1 MQRDNEV
8 TDGSIMRDVTI
19 RGRQELVE
27 KAKEAI
33 KMVIQ
38 TGRSDVIASL
48 QNSRDGFEKLPI
60 PNDRVGLV
68 IGRQGC
74 VIKDL
79 MARTCTQIQVPR
91 DPDRDN
97 PEVRS
102 VVITGDPKN
111 VLEAKKLIQDIVDG
125 QMGSLPAGLPT
136 IQMTVP
142 DDKVGLVIGK
152 GGSIIKDIQLRT
164 QAHIQ
169 IPGKPVEGSNPPVR
183 LGKERAFIVEW
194 CSLRARRNR

>member
-1 MQRDNEV
+1 
-8 TDGSIMRDVTI
+8 MRDVTI

-194 CSLRARRNR
+194 CSLRERRNR

>member
-1 MQRDNEV
+1 M
-8 TDGSIMRDVTI
+8 TDGSVMRDVTI

-33 KMVIQ
+33 NTIVQ
-38 TGRSDVIASL
+38 TGRADIISSL
-48 QNSRDGFEKLPI
+48 QSSRDGFEKMPV
-60 PNDRVGLV
+60 PNDRVGRV
-68 IGRQGC
+68 IGRHGA

-79 MARTCTQIQVPR
+79 MSRTCTQIQVPR
-91 DPDRDN
+91 DPDHDN
-97 PEVRS
+97 PTVRS
-102 VVITGDPKN
+102 IVITGDPKN

-125 QMGSLPAGLPT
+125 QMGTLPVGMPT

-152 GGSIIKDIQLRT
+152 GGVIIKDIQLRT
-164 QAHIQ
+164 KAFIQ

-183 LGKERAFIVEW
+183 
-194 CSLRARRNR
+194 